1 MFIDIFIDVYIY
13 IHIYIYLFVYR
24 EREMYSETRPSARP
38 IWLRARGLRERWVAI
53 QTKLRVYNVYI
64 LHITYYMLHI
74 THYIL
79 HVTYIINI
87 CNML

>member
-1 MFIDIFIDVYIY
+1 MYIHICLLIYLFMCVYIY
-13 IHIYIYLFVYR
+13 IFVYR
-24 EREMYSETRPSARP
+24 EREMYSETRPSTRP